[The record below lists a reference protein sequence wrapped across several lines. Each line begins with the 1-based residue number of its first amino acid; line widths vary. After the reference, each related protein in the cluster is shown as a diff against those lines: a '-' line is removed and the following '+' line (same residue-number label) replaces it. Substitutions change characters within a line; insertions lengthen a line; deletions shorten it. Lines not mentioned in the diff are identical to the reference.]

1 MGSPWRAEGE
11 PRRVTAPKGSRW
23 HKETPGAGVDLQ
35 YLRSGAGVG
44 AHEVLVS
51 SGERLIMLPDSTT
64 TARKRTGA
72 VSVALGD
79 DHSVLAAI
87 IGELVLAGATN
98 LWLDGKPLFPRDRTG
113 RWIVELARDGEVE
126 MRYLAEADEG

>member
-1 MGSPWRAEGE
+1 M
-11 PRRVTAPKGSRW
+11 
-23 HKETPGAGVDLQ
+23 
-35 YLRSGAGVG
+35 G